1 MWVAVFGI
9 LSAVLAVLS
18 GFGLLLYIGVPFVI
32 TVANAVFLLLG
43 EKNSFHTLVLAFSW
57 RCKTSQVIKS
67 VIKVIKVT
75 T

>member
-1 MWVAVFGI
+1 MRNKVWVAVFGI

-43 EKNSFHTLVLAFSW
+43 EKNSLLASFLPHFSF
-57 RCKTSQVIKS
+57 SF
-67 VIKVIKVT
+67 
-75 T
+75 